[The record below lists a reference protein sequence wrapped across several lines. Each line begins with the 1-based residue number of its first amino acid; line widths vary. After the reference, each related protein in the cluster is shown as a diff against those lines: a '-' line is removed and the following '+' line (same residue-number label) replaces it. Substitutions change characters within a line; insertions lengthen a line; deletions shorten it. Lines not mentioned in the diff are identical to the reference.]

1 MTDLMYVLKDLF
13 EIFHLHLLSA
23 YDPRK
28 ARIDAA
34 PAVRGTVVTLVFV
47 TSSEGLSE

>member
-1 MTDLMYVLKDLF
+1 MYVLKDLF
-13 EIFHLHLLSA
+13 EIFYLHLLSA

-28 ARIDAA
+28 ARIGTFIDAA
-34 PAVRGTVVTLVFV
+34 PAVVTLVFV